1 MRAMTLFGRRVIV
14 TTLDPIP
21 RLFRA
26 ASGVLA
32 MNAREIEAFQQ
43 HDHDV
48 FAMVVDICKAEDM
61 AETIL
66 QLRLRPVRWRRPLS
80 PSTRLFMLGSVSP
93 GRSETVRKQRA

>member
-1 MRAMTLFGRRVIV
+1 MTLFGRRIIV

-32 MNAREIEAFQQ
+32 MNVREIEAFEQQ
-43 HDHDV
+43 DHDV

-61 AETIL
+61 AEAIL
-66 QLRLRPVRWRRPLS
+66 QLRPRRARRRRPLS
-80 PSTRLFMLGSVSP
+80 PSTRLFMLGAVSP
-93 GRSETVRKQRA
+93 GRREIVRKQRA